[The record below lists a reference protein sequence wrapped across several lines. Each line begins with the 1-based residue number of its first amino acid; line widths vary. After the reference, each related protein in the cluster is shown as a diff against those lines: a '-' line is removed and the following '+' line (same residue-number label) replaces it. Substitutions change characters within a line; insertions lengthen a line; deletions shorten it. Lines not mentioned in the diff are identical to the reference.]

1 MFRESVIVPRCENPK
16 RIMIEDSKAHED
28 AQRQNA
34 DAVVVDFTSYE
45 LEIIY
50 TIEEENY
57 LLKTRQT
64 FELHWN
70 TLSLGEKVVTENAFF
85 TRGDKPNNQTVSETC
100 RIKFMN
106 VR

>member
-1 MFRESVIVPRCENPK
+1 
-16 RIMIEDSKAHED
+16 MIEDGEASEG
-28 AQRQNA
+28 AQGQNA
-34 DAVVVDFTSYE
+34 DADGVYFTPHE

-50 TIEEENY
+50 TIDEENY
-57 LLKTRQT
+57 LEKTRQT

-106 VR
+106 VRYNSG